1 MMENDE
7 TGGEGGKR
15 GENHLIN
22 ISRKAF

>member
-7 TGGEGGKR
+7 TGGGGKR